1 MISTVSQTG
10 FPNNRKDDLY
20 IIDLIWMFAGYIWTL
35 PSFKLYFVHH
45 DFCINFDVGK
55 YCIKTLLILIKV
67 FF

>member
-1 MISTVSQTG
+1 MTYMISTVSQTG

-45 DFCINFDVGK
+45 DFFALV
-55 YCIKTLLILIKV
+55 LILKNIALDRYL
-67 FF
+67 F